1 MAGSI
6 AIPRSGAPAT
16 TAAPRIDAN
25 PDLVPFLKWPGGKS
39 LELDSIAAAAPPLTG
54 RYIDPFVGG
63 GSVLLAVPVAVPAL
77 ANDACRDLVELY
89 TSAAA
94 GDPTLGSA
102 IDGLAGAWDD
112 LAGLDTLYAE
122 LALAE
127 RTPDDD
133 GSVALGAHNG
143 ILQRVLAQ
151 AGPGLATAF
160 DGRVAREL
168 RAKFLRIRRLEARHG
183 SLSAADLLAN
193 VEGAV
198 RASVY
203 TAVRARYN
211 AARIANRWD
220 AIRAADFLFLREYA
234 YAAMFRF
241 NRRDAFNVPYG
252 GISYNRKS
260 LRDKAR
266 VLFGRPM
273 LERLTATAFRSQDFE
288 PFLEACAPAG
298 DDFVFVDPP
307 YDSDFSAYDN
317 RPFGAADQVRLES
330 VLAAM
335 PARVMVVIKDAPAI
349 RALYAAD
356 RWQVVEAPKTYM
368 WTIKSRNDH
377 RATHLTITNYTV
389 AALSATYPSSRGTAD

>member
-6 AIPRSGAPAT
+6 AIARSGAPAT
-16 TAAPRIDAN
+16 TAAPRIDAH
-25 PDLVPFLKWPGGKS
+25 PGLVPFLKWPGGKS
-39 LELDSIAAAAPPLTG
+39 LELGAIAAAAPPLTG
-54 RYIDPFVGG
+54 RYLDPFVGG
-63 GSVLLAVPVAVPAL
+63 GSVLLAVPAAVPAL

-89 TSAAA
+89 TSAAT
-94 GDPTLGSA
+94 GDPAFRGA

-112 LAGLDTLYAE
+112 LAGLDALYAE

-133 GSVALGAHNG
+133 GSATLAGHRG
-143 ILQRVLAQ
+143 ILQRVLAP
-151 AGPGLATAF
+151 AGPGLAAAF
-160 DGRVAREL
+160 DDRIAREL
-168 RAKFLRIRRLEARHG
+168 LAKFRRIRRLEARHG
-183 SLSAADLLAN
+183 NLSATDLLAN

-211 AARIANRWD
+211 VARLARRWD
-220 AIRAADFLFLREYA
+220 AVRAADFLFLREYA

-241 NRRDAFNVPYG
+241 NQRDAFNVPYG

-260 LRDKAR
+260 LGDKGL

-273 LERLTATAFRSQDFE
+273 LERLAATAFHSQDFE
-288 PFLEACAPAG
+288 PFLAACVPTA

-317 RPFGAADQVRLES
+317 RPFDAADQVRLEA
-330 VLAAM
+330 VLAAS
-335 PARVMVVIKDAPAI
+335 PARIMVVIKDAPAI
-349 RALYAAD
+349 RALYSAD
-356 RWQVVEAPKTYM
+356 RWHVVEAPKTYM
-368 WTIKSRNDH
+368 WTIKSRNDR
-377 RATHLTITNYTV
+377 RALHLTITNYQPGRAP
-389 AALSATYPSSRGTAD
+389 AALAGQA

>member
-63 GSVLLAVPVAVPAL
+63 GSVLLAVPAAVPAL

-94 GDPTLGSA
+94 SDPEFHGA

-112 LAGLDTLYAE
+112 LAGVDTLYAD

-127 RTPDDD
+127 RTPNDD
-133 GSVALGAHNG
+133 GSEALAGHRPD
-143 ILQRVLAQ
+143 LERVLSQ
-151 AGPGLATAF
+151 AGPGLRAAF
-160 DGRVAREL
+160 DDRIAREL
-168 RAKFLRIRRLEARHG
+168 RAKLTRVRRLEARHG
-183 SLSAADLLAN
+183 SLSATDLLAN

-211 AARIANRWD
+211 AARLADRWD

-241 NRRDAFNVPYG
+241 NRHDAFNVPYG

-260 LRDKAR
+260 LGDKSR
-266 VLFGRPM
+266 LLFGRPT
-273 LERLTATAFRSQDFE
+273 LERLAATTFRSQDFE
-288 PFLEACAPAG
+288 PFLEACAPTG

-317 RPFGAADQVRLES
+317 RPFDAADQVRLEA
-330 VLAAM
+330 VLAALA
-335 PARVMVVIKDAPAI
+335 ARVMVVIKDAPAI

-356 RWQVVEAPKTYM
+356 RWQVVEAAKTYM
-368 WTIKSRNDH
+368 WTIKSRNDR
-377 RATHLTITNYTV
+377 RATHLTITNYQ
-389 AALSATYPSSRGTAD
+389 PG